1 VPCFKPR
8 HAFRVEGGGIAF
20 TEPAVGSLGPVT
32 FKCGQCV
39 GCRLARRQEWTA
51 RIMHEALLHETSSF
65 ITLTYDDEHLPLH
78 GSLHHPDVQRF
89 FKRVRRSGRKFR
101 YYMCG
106 EYGEKF
112 SRPHYHVCMFGQD
125 FSGDRVHFKGSADH
139 KLYISDTL
147 TNLWG
152 EGFALIGDL
161 TVESAA
167 YVAGY
172 TLKKVTGKASEGHYT
187 TTSIHTGEITQMKPE
202 YGCMSLKPGIGADWI
217 DEFASDCFPH
227 DFVWVRGKKVPIPRY
242 YFDRWKALPDVDS
255 DRIEFERYLRAAEH
269 SADVTPERLKVRE
282 AVALAKQK
290 SLTRTGV

>member
-1 VPCFKPR
+1 
-8 HAFRVEGGGIAF
+8 
-20 TEPAVGSLGPVT
+20 
-32 FKCGQCV
+32 
-39 GCRLARRQEWTA
+39 
-51 RIMHEALLHETSSF
+51 MHEASQHDANSF
-65 ITLTYDDEHLPLH
+65 ITLTYDDAHLPLH
-78 GSLHHPDVQRF
+78 GNLHHADVQRF

-125 FSGDRVHFKGSADH
+125 FADDRIHFKGAGDH
-139 KLYISDTL
+139 KLYTSETL
-147 TNLWG
+147 ADLWG
-152 EGFALIGDL
+152 EGFAIIGEL

-172 TLKKVTGKASEGHYT
+172 TLKKVTGKQAPQHYET
-187 TTSIHTGEITQMKPE
+187 SSIHTGEIIEMKPE
-202 YGCMSLKPGIGADWI
+202 YGRMSLKPGIGATWI
-217 DEFASDCFPH
+217 DTYAGDCFPH
-227 DFVWVRGKKVPIPRY
+227 DFCWVRGKKVPIPRY

-269 SADVTPERLKVRE
+269 ASEATPERLKVRE

-290 SLTRTGV
+290 AHSRTGVSE